1 MASSRPISDFFQRK
15 GTKRKVQENVTEPE
29 PAKEKLSLDE
39 ECVLNA
45 SAGEQECESTFGDS
59 DGDGPDDEFQIEEL
73 RTRAPDIL
81 KVEIPPDVART
92 AHDLPVQPVLI
103 SFIVTKYGND
113 GRTFKSEWYTSFPWL
128 EYSVTSNSAF
138 CFACQMFSTSNGQRS
153 GSAVF
158 VTEGYRNWKKALQK
172 DGKLRLHSNSAAH
185 KLCQASWEFFKQM
198 KEKGAENSVAVHL
211 SEAYLKEL
219 VAKSD
224 AILLKKLENGPAN
237 AKYTHHS
244 IQDEILSA
252 MSDIVLRRF
261 KTEVDSAQCF
271 ALIVDE
277 SRDISKTEQLSVV
290 VRCGIHL
297 ENCIAQT
304 YDGASVM
311 SGKSKGVQALLKLE
325 VPQALYVHCFN
336 HRLNLVIVDACKS
349 FDSARTFFSLIEM
362 LYVFLGGSA
371 THALF
376 ITVQKQV
383 CGTTIELKGISEIRW
398 TCQINACKAVLHALP
413 AMIVSLTK
421 IAEGGRSRS
430 AEARGILHQLNF
442 TFVSH
447 LGIFGEVLGEL
458 QILSDYLQNKNCD
471 LTHAFMMESYRLCVI
486 ALTIPAS
493 STACE
498 RTFSC
503 LRRLKTYL
511 RNRMSDKRLAN
522 LAVLAVEKTTAKSLE
537 LDDVVNAF
545 DAAHHNRRIRLH

>member
-1 MASSRPISDFFQRK
+1 
-15 GTKRKVQENVTEPE
+15 
-29 PAKEKLSLDE
+29 
-39 ECVLNA
+39 
-45 SAGEQECESTFGDS
+45 
-59 DGDGPDDEFQIEEL
+59 
-73 RTRAPDIL
+73 
-81 KVEIPPDVART
+81 
-92 AHDLPVQPVLI
+92 
-103 SFIVTKYGND
+103 
-113 GRTFKSEWYTSFPWL
+113 
-128 EYSVTSNSAF
+128 
-138 CFACQMFSTSNGQRS
+138 MFSTSNGQRS

-172 DGKLRLHSNSAAH
+172 DSGLRLHSNSAAH
-185 KLCQASWEFFKQM
+185 KLCQALWASFKQM
-198 KEKGAENSVAVHL
+198 KEKGAENSVSVHL

-224 AILLKKLENGPAN
+224 AIVLKKLENGPAN

-244 IQDEILSA
+244 VQDEILSA
-252 MSDIVLRRF
+252 MSDMVLRRF

-297 ENCIAQT
+297 KNCIAQT

-383 CGTTIELKGISEIRW
+383 CGTTIEPKGISETRW

-413 AMIVSLTK
+413 AIIVTLTK

-447 LGIFGEVLGEL
+447 LSIFSELLGEL
-458 QILSDYLQNKNCD
+458 QILSDYQNKNCD
-471 LTHAFMMESYRLCVI
+471 LTHASMMVSVVLDRFRYLRTSEGFSSIWSQCLSVAETNGIRLVEERRINRLPAHLAKYLTEAQLPGEDPSYSTENDCRVHVFLPILDRTCEELKRRFSDSDLILKGLNCFQPQHDRFMDISLVEPFAKHYSSDWDALVAEMNLLPRESYRLCVI

-493 STACE
+493 SAACE

-503 LRRLKTYL
+503 LRRLKTYF
-511 RNRMSDKRLAN
+511 RYRMSDKRLAN
-522 LAVLAVEKTTAKSLE
+522 LVVLAVEKSTAKSLE

-545 DAAHHNRRIRLH
+545 DGAHHNRRIRLH